1 MWGRGRWAGVA
12 GLALL
17 AACDRG
23 ESSPV
28 APASAV
34 PQAVAET
41 LTAPIE
47 PSPSA
52 SASPTPSDT
61 ASATPAPA
69 APLKPLATFPPRD
82 ECGKLPG
89 FTAFRN
95 AVFAATAKR
104 DGEALVALADPDV
117 RLDFGGGAGRD
128 ELRKRLADPKAP
140 LWGEIVALAPL
151 GCADDGTVA
160 TMPAIFS
167 RVPDDVD
174 PGRTMLVTGSDVP
187 LRARPSPSAP
197 EVRKLDWALVTLK
210 GDGFDPAARY
220 AEVDAADSSTGFVAN
235 TKLRSILD
243 YRLVADKGADGA
255 YRITALIVGD

>member
-23 ESSPV
+23 APPPV

-41 LTAPIE
+41 LTAPIA
-47 PSPSA
+47 PASSA
-52 SASPTPSDT
+52 SATPTPSDT
-61 ASATPAPA
+61 ASASPAPDVQR
-69 APLKPLATFPPRD
+69 KPLATFPPRD

-89 FTAFRN
+89 FPAFRD
-95 AVFAATAKR
+95 AVFAAAAKR
-104 DGEALVALADPDV
+104 DAEALVALADPAV

-128 ELRKRLADPKAP
+128 ELRKRLADLKAP
-140 LWGEIVALAPL
+140 LWSEIAALASL

-160 TMPAIFS
+160 TLPAIFS

-187 LRARPSPSAP
+187 LRARPSPSAS
-197 EVRKLDWALVTLK
+197 EVRKLDWALVMLK
-210 GDGFDPAARY
+210 GEGFDPAARY
-220 AEVDAADSSTGFVAN
+220 AQVDAADGSTGFVA
-235 TKLRSILD
+235 TAKLRSILD
-243 YRLVADKGADGA
+243 YRLVADKDADGA
-255 YRITALIVGD
+255 YRITALIAGD